1 MNFSVESTLQPVSA
15 GDGHA
20 ASHISRE
27 QETDSTPS
35 KTPAHSTAGVQLSGS
50 ARFNIRSAKT
60 RSQKFGAEDK
70 QKGKDLKT
78 LRSVFEPE
86 ATRTPAE
93 VSTGNRADRQE
104 GPLGAHPQRVSTV
117 IKDKTDSLITT
128 HTESRTNQPKS
139 LNQDITVV
147 SKPYDGQLRRI
158 EGMSEKNPETK
169 DFKSQDNQLGQET
182 EGRGRA
188 EWKRGNFANRSKSL
202 DWRAGSGTS
211 RWRTEIEGFQGNHGG
226 SLPRRAESLE
236 RGEDMEGGRATSAPK
251 KGDNSSNSSN
261 HVSSKIKAYNSAE
274 QVEQKNYMGVP
285 FDRAVSFG
293 RSSQVTL
300 ALERASK
307 GQSLPSRIKPR
318 LSQCGADE
326 EGDVLGLGQNG
337 MRKAVE
343 GSTNQSIS
351 DRIEKLFGSTMSD
364 TSVKRDT
371 HSTDLLK
378 VKRNS
383 APVGDWLPFDWQGT
397 ELSKSQMKSANSN
410 VLGPES
416 SSQLKDVSYPG
427 ERGGTFPRRY
437 FRGERSISD
446 AGTNQSSRNNGND
459 GNNLSNLRWSGL
471 DKEVSACSGE
481 KSPGRLL
488 QSQTSLTE
496 RKDSGGLHHRSVV
509 DTNTRS
515 LDRPRSSLS
524 FSLKPSS
531 LRDTPKVISPPA
543 AGGTLLSVKD
553 SPQLSQPTDGKQ
565 KDGEWKGG
573 KGEVMTAKEGDPD
586 GRRERERDVMLY
598 DGKLAKTKD
607 EYRQT
612 EGTLEKDAERGDNSR
627 ESKGPRLIKAMAVFP
642 TSPTSQEAGLALR
655 GVNKESKQDI
665 SHHAGGKPDHSIV
678 IQPMSQSSVPP
689 NRGGEREKW
698 KWKEE
703 EEDVFRL
710 NSFPKGQGKR
720 PDGVAG
726 AMSSCSDNVRSKIHR
741 FESLSRQNQSTPPSH
756 LLRPRRAFSVPEHIK
771 VVEEVKK
778 SDSDRMVGGVR
789 GKWPLSIPNTGDKPS
804 YKTDDKGEAVEEWKR
819 EWAIRSVSVDEVGQ
833 RRECRGMKISGS
845 GSSFT
850 QQPKQSPYKESSH
863 NSTANA
869 EPQWN
874 FKASSDEPDYSKDL
888 RPEAKGASAL
898 QRGISRPLSATDPL
912 STPQT
917 NQNKDGVSNIT
928 GMTPTSDR
936 NHNDSMNKS
945 ECGDGDKTPT
955 NSSSRSPFIP
965 SDKGNGSSGITYAGH
980 LSNKETQA
988 LTSTPNATDTA
999 PLPAA
1004 MLPPF
1009 RVNHTPYVSTPASE
1023 SEPSHSLPLPAPR
1036 SSPSEPHPYSESTG
1050 PAEVKDSNS
1059 LSVRMAR
1066 WNSEEE
1072 EWDDNDDDDDDEGT
1086 MKGSNYDSDSAESS
1100 VTITSNM
1107 SQSDHRSFSVSLA
1120 DLCHFGGV
1128 DYLGYNDGTQD
1139 MDSEDSLSHR
1149 TASLSSDISALS
1161 CVSILPADELDRLLE
1176 DVRSLGDESLK
1187 NYEDV
1192 QVVVLHKEVGCG
1204 LGFTVAGGVDQNKP
1218 VTVHKVFPGGLAAHE
1233 GSIREGDQVLSI
1245 NGTALKN
1252 SAHWEALRTLRRART
1267 RNMAVVVL
1275 QKGGAAKT
1283 LKGGADDTQGTRDPF
1298 NVKKA
1303 GRTMRVVLEKSST
1316 DLGFSL
1322 EGGLGSSQGDGPLT
1336 VKKVFQGGPVDDVFP
1351 GDELLEIKGHSLLGL
1366 RRLEAWNLIKKLP
1379 PGPVEVVL
1387 HRPFK

>member
-1 MNFSVESTLQPVSA
+1 MDFSVESTLQPVST

-20 ASHISRE
+20 ASRISRG
-27 QETDSTPS
+27 QGTDSTPS
-35 KTPAHSTAGVQLSGS
+35 KTPAHSTAGAQLSGS

-60 RSQKFGAEDK
+60 RSQKFGTEDN
-70 QKGKDLKT
+70 QKGKDLRT
-78 LRSVFEPE
+78 LRSVFEPG
-86 ATRTPAE
+86 ATGSPAE
-93 VSTGNRADRQE
+93 GSTGKRADRQE
-104 GPLGAHPQRVSTV
+104 GPLGARPQRVSTV
-117 IKDKTDSLITT
+117 IKDKTDPVITT
-128 HTESRTNQPKS
+128 HTESWTNQPKS

-158 EGMSEKNPETK
+158 EGINEKKPEIK

-182 EGRGRA
+182 GGRGRA

-202 DWRAGSGTS
+202 DWRAGSGPS
-211 RWRTEIEGFQGNHGG
+211 STEIQGFWENHGG
-226 SLPRRAESLE
+226 RLPRRAESLE
-236 RGEDMEGGRATSAPK
+236 RGEVMEGGRATSTPK
-251 KGDNSSNSSN
+251 KVDNSSNSRN
-261 HVSSKIKAYNSAE
+261 HVSSKIKACNSAE
-274 QVEQKNYMGVP
+274 QVEHKNHMGAP

-293 RSSQVTL
+293 RSSQITL

-318 LSQCGADE
+318 LSQCGIDE
-326 EGDVLGLGQNG
+326 EGDVFGLHQNG
-337 MRKAVE
+337 MKKAVE
-343 GSTNQSIS
+343 GSAIQSIS
-351 DRIEKLFGSTMSD
+351 DRIEKLFASTMSD
-364 TSVKRDT
+364 TSIKRDT
-371 HSTDLLK
+371 NSSELLK
-378 VKRNS
+378 AKRNS

-397 ELSKSQMKSANSN
+397 GPNRGQMKSANN
-410 VLGPES
+410 NELGPES
-416 SSQLKDVSYPG
+416 SSQLKDVSYQG

-437 FRGERSISD
+437 FRGERSNSD
-446 AGTNQSSRNNGND
+446 AGTTQSSRSNGND
-459 GNNLSNLRWSGL
+459 GNNLPSLRWSGT

-481 KSPGRLL
+481 RSPGRLF
-488 QSQTSLTE
+488 QTQTSLTE

-524 FSLKPSS
+524 FSLQPSS
-531 LRDTPKVISPPA
+531 LRDMPKDTEGVM
-543 AGGTLLSVKD
+543 KD
-553 SPQLSQPTDGKQ
+553 TK
-565 KDGEWKGG
+565 
-573 KGEVMTAKEGDPD
+573 GDPD
-586 GRRERERDVMLY
+586 GRRESERDVMLY
-598 DGKLAKTKD
+598 DGKLAKTRD

-612 EGTLEKDAERGDNSR
+612 EGKLEKDADRGDNSR
-627 ESKGPRLIKAMAVFP
+627 EGKGPKLVKAMAVFP
-642 TSPTSQEAGLALR
+642 TSPTSQETSLALR
-655 GVNKESKQDI
+655 GVNKESKQDK
-665 SHHAGGKPDHSIV
+665 SHHAGSKPDDSII
-678 IQPMSQSSVPP
+678 IQPMPQSSVPQK
-689 NRGGEREKW
+689 RGGEKEKW

-710 NSFPKGQGKR
+710 NSFPRGQGKR
-720 PDGVAG
+720 QDEVVG

-741 FESLSRQNQSTPPSH
+741 FESLSQQNQSTPPSH

-771 VVEEVKK
+771 AVEDLKK
-778 SDSDRMVGGVR
+778 SDSDRTVGGVR
-789 GKWPLSIPNTGDKPS
+789 GKWPVSIANTGDKPS
-804 YKTDDKGEAVEEWKR
+804 YKTEDKGEAVEEWKR
-819 EWAIRSVSVDEVGQ
+819 EWAIRSISVDEIGQ

-845 GSSFT
+845 GISST
-850 QQPKQSPYKESSH
+850 QQPKQSPYKEPSH
-863 NSTANA
+863 NSTAST

-888 RPEAKGASAL
+888 RPEAKCTSAL
-898 QRGISRPLSATDPL
+898 QQGISRPIFAKDPL
-912 STPQT
+912 PTPQT
-917 NQNKDGVSNIT
+917 NQNKDGISNII
-928 GMTPTSDR
+928 GMAPTSDC
-936 NHNDSMNKS
+936 NHYDSVTKS

-955 NSSSRSPFIP
+955 NSSNRSPFIP
-965 SDKGNGSSGITYAGH
+965 SNKGNGSSGSTYAGH
-980 LSNKETQA
+980 SSNKETQA

-999 PLPAA
+999 PLSAA
-1004 MLPPF
+1004 NVPPF
-1009 RVNHTPYVSTPASE
+1009 GVNHTPYVSTPASE
-1023 SEPSHSLPLPAPR
+1023 SEPSHFLPLPAPG
-1036 SSPSEPHPYSESTG
+1036 SSSSEPHPYSESSG
-1050 PAEVKDSNS
+1050 PSEVKDSSS

-1066 WNSEEE
+1066 WNSDEE
-1072 EWDDNDDDDDDEGT
+1072 EWDDDDDDDEGT

-1161 CVSILPADELDRLLE
+1161 CVSILPTDELDRLLE

-1192 QVVVLHKEVGCG
+1192 QVVVLHKDVGCG

-1218 VTVHKVFPGGLAAHE
+1218 VTVHKVFPCGLAAHE

-1275 QKGGAAKT
+1275 QKGGTAKT
-1283 LKGGADDTQGTRDPF
+1283 LKGGADHTQGACDPF
-1298 NVKKA
+1298 NVKK
-1303 GRTMRVVLEKSST
+1303 GRTLRVVLEKSST

-1336 VKKVFQGGPVDDVFP
+1336 IKKVFQGGPVDDVFP